1 MELQHQ
7 QSCVL
12 AADVPASHHTPDE
25 VSSSRNRSA
34 LQERSANWPHEYTNT
49 SDSPRLKISRS
60 PSPTENVYARQSL
73 VGGNYFTGNVHA
85 QHNGLVGFGVER
97 PEKQIRYEL
106 ERLYKMLRRS
116 DKYQKY
122 REKQPV
128 LTPAEFIARE
138 AAEAAEK
145 KAAEQRGAPKDEK
158 EKSVWPEF
166 LEHAFWRALVKWPP
180 MGRKKYMLDS
190 QLRGRNELIQY
201 SIYRD
206 TGIRRCRKQ
215 VSSHLQ
221 VLKQHL
227 KDQPAVLVYMALKED
242 DKKRHRVNDSSHAY
256 HTAHLRG
263 RHHPQRTASAAK
275 YGYDTDSPHTW
286 PQFGAL
292 PSNLELGAGIGAK
305 SSSSPYEVTDF
316 TMLVEEDDQPVHY
329 FTSLQPN
336 GRSRDLNVRDT
347 VSWRSQYPEFDFLQ
361 SEVSHWSQTDRK
373 VLVCDASIKIMTEAI
388 PNANLSITFNLQSQV
403 DLSMFE
409 ALECT
414 TRFYDS
420 GDIAPDPQFDG
431 AHAHDLKEHRTPCDY
446 APDPHGSSG
455 RLRIA
460 FGSRFWVNRML
471 KYQSLRHKDEN
482 CVKRSLLRLTA
493 TQDVYGIERGT
504 HKAQCVLTILWRF
517 EQTRSTAEVGSM
529 KWRPVSFNNC
539 QNSLDQKWIKED
551 HHTAPRLNIAD
562 TTTDSMD
569 GLVSLPVENSLY
581 HPSSLPLDPYSTHH
595 FAVQPSHH
603 NQNHNQ
609 PQLSLDILASMQ
621 QPDLEHHSASAPNT
635 ATGTDYSQGSLPSSL
650 CHSQDAIASSSYPH
664 DANDFDFNGGHITI
678 SGAFEPSINLGA
690 YDAFGTNA
698 ELDGLHALAGL
709 EHDHDSFAGLGLA
722 VGENGELISVP
733 RDDGLGVGVGVG
745 GGVVGIESCYS
756 TKPNWH
762 HSNLIS
768 SLENAAESYHQASY
782 HSGHGHNHSHNH
794 NHNHLEATPGH
805 ELLRNTNVAA
815 PVPVHSSYPAV
826 HATEDLV
833 AHGLHDAHVNVHSG
847 LWNLASPFHEDTGS
861 GAVGG
866 VMGGAEGG
874 KGSGLGMGVLE
885 LIEREQGRGY

>member
-12 AADVPASHHTPDE
+12 PADVRASHHTPDE
-25 VSSSRNRSA
+25 ITSSRNRNA

-49 SDSPRLKISRS
+49 TNSPRLKISRS
-60 PSPTENVYARQSL
+60 PSPTENAYARQSL

-85 QHNGLVGFGVER
+85 QHSGLVGFGVER

-106 ERLYKMLRRS
+106 ERLYKMLQRS

-138 AAEAAEK
+138 AREAAEK
-145 KAAEQRGAPKDEK
+145 KAAEQRGAAKDEK

-190 QLRGRNELIQY
+190 QLRGRNELIQD

-227 KDQPAVLVYMALKED
+227 RDQPAVLVYMATKED
-242 DKKRHRVNDSSHAY
+242 DKKRHRGNESSHAY
-256 HTAHLRG
+256 HAAHLRG
-263 RHHPQRTASAAK
+263 RHHPQRTASGAK
-275 YGYDTDSPHTW
+275 YGYDTSSPQIW

-292 PSNLELGAGIGAK
+292 PSNLALGAGLGNKA
-305 SSSSPYEVTDF
+305 SSSPYEVTDF

-329 FTSLQPN
+329 FTRLQPS
-336 GRSRDLNVRDT
+336 GRSSDLNVRDT

-361 SEVSHWSQTDRK
+361 SELSQWSKTNRK

-388 PNANLSITFNLQSQV
+388 PNANLSITFNLQSQH

-539 QNSLDQKWIKED
+539 QTSMDQKWIKEED
-551 HHTAPRLNIAD
+551 HHTAPRMDLADDAAD
-562 TTTDSMD
+562 TMD
-569 GLVSLPVENSLY
+569 GLVSIPVENSLY
-581 HPSSLPLDPYSTHH
+581 HPSTLPLDPYTSHH
-595 FAVQPSHH
+595 YTVEPSHH
-603 NQNHNQ
+603 TQNHAQ

-621 QPDLEHHSASAPNT
+621 QPDLEHHSASAPTT

-650 CHSQDAIASSSYPH
+650 CHSQDAIASSSYAH
-664 DANDFDFNGGHITI
+664 DANNFDFNGGHITI

-690 YDAFGTNA
+690 YDGFGTNA

-709 EHDHDSFAGLGLA
+709 DHEHDSFAGLGLA

-733 RDDGLGVGVGVG
+733 RDNGMGVGAVGA
-745 GGVVGIESCYS
+745 VGIESCYS

-762 HSNLIS
+762 HANLIS
-768 SLENAAESYHQASY
+768 SLENAAESYHSY
-782 HSGHGHNHSHNH
+782 HPSHNH
-794 NHNHLEATPGH
+794 NPRAHHDSLEATSGH
-805 ELLRNTNVAA
+805 ELLRNGGVG
-815 PVPVHSSYPAV
+815 V
-826 HATEDLV
+826 HASYAGANEELV
-833 AHGLHDAHVNVHSG
+833 AHGLHDGHVNVHPG

-866 VMGGAEGG
+866 IGGGEERKDGVIG
-874 KGSGLGMGVLE
+874 PGLGMGVLE
-885 LIEREQGRGY
+885 LIERDQRRGY